1 MLNGFFDRRK
11 RLYSLRGWRING
23 LSDHDRRRGIE
34 RLDDPVHGQVG
45 QDDNDQCRDG
55 SGQNVC
61 EFHLFCRSKTN
72 PPMQTNPIRAEAL
85 AILDAQIDM
94 VYSAIKG
101 TLDWNN
107 LVPTVLAAARTLES
121 IPGLTG
127 PARLE
132 LLQKTLRHA
141 LKETDLP
148 VVKKEEIL
156 HTIDTVVPI
165 LTQGIVLASKT
176 PIAGVIQEVEAV
188 LLTCCWKK

>member
-1 MLNGFFDRRK
+1 
-11 RLYSLRGWRING
+11 
-23 LSDHDRRRGIE
+23 
-34 RLDDPVHGQVG
+34 
-45 QDDNDQCRDG
+45 
-55 SGQNVC
+55 
-61 EFHLFCRSKTN
+61 
-72 PPMQTNPIRAEAL
+72 MQTNPIRAEAL

>member
-1 MLNGFFDRRK
+1 
-11 RLYSLRGWRING
+11 
-23 LSDHDRRRGIE
+23 
-34 RLDDPVHGQVG
+34 
-45 QDDNDQCRDG
+45 
-55 SGQNVC
+55 
-61 EFHLFCRSKTN
+61 
-72 PPMQTNPIRAEAL
+72 MQTNPIRAEAL
-85 AILDAQIDM
+85 AIVDAQIDM

-107 LVPTVLAAARTLES
+107 LVPTVLAAAQTLET
-121 IPGLTG
+121 IPGLSG